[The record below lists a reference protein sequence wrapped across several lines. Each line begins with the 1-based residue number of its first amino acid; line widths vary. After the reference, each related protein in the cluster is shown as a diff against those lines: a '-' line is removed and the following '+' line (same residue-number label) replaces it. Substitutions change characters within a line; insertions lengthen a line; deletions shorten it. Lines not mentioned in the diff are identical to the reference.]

1 MITRRTVLGAIA
13 TPALAG
19 AVVAAPRRARAA
31 GSVVVYTAHKASIVE
46 ALVPRFEKESGIKV
60 DVVKAGS
67 GDIIKRVK
75 AEAAH
80 PRCDVI
86 WSIGGEEL
94 EANHTLLQAY
104 KPKEAAS
111 LSPKFKGGINW
122 LPYSGIVNVFMVN
135 TKLVKPADFPGS
147 WMDLAKPVWKG
158 KISMARADS
167 SGSAFMQ
174 LATLLTIYG
183 DNDKGWGIYA
193 KLLDNTVLSDSSGA
207 VPRYVNDGEEAVGI
221 TLEDNA
227 LDYVRGGGPVKIVY
241 PSDGTSAA
249 ADGIAL
255 VKGAP
260 HADNG
265 KVFIDWC
272 LAKETQQYMVT
283 KLGRR
288 SVRTDV
294 PSGSDVPA
302 MNDIKTVDYNLPW
315 VAAHRAAFLKHWTT
329 LAHRK

>member
-1 MITRRTVLGAIA
+1 MFIGSALST
-13 TPALAG
+13 ALA
-19 AVVAAPRRARAA
+19 APLLVPARARAA

-46 ALVPRFEKESGIKV
+46 AVIPRFEKETGIKV

-75 AEAAH
+75 AESKA

-94 EANHTLLQAY
+94 EANSALLQAY
-104 KPKEAAS
+104 TPKEAAA
-111 LSPKFKGGINW
+111 LNPTFKGGTNW

-135 TKLVKPADFPGS
+135 TKLVKPADFPKS
-147 WMDLAKPVWKG
+147 WMDLAGPAWKG
-158 KISMARADS
+158 KVSMARADS

-174 LATLLTIYG
+174 MATVLTIYG
-183 DNDKGWGIYA
+183 DTAKGWDIYGR
-193 KLLDNTVLSDSSGA
+193 LLANTVLSDSSGA
-207 VPRYVNDGEEAVGI
+207 VPRYVNDGEQAMGI

-227 LDYVRGGGPVKIVY
+227 LDYVRGGGTDRIVY

-260 HADNG
+260 HGDNG
-265 KVFIDWC
+265 RAFIDWQ
-272 LAKETQQYMVT
+272 LAKGAQAYLVE

-288 SVRTDV
+288 SVRNDV

-302 MNDIKTVDYNLPW
+302 MKDIKTVDYDLSW
-315 VAAHRAAFLKHWTT
+315 VASHRAAFLKRWTE